1 MNTGTTY
8 LSWGRH
14 FRFQHTVYRLR
25 CRSDDL
31 SFMSTDQAP
40 LLPFGK
46 GRSYGDSCLNNG
58 GILIDTSGMD
68 HFMSFDAGSG
78 RLRCEAGLCLGDV
91 LAVTIPKGWFLPV
104 TPGTKHTTVGGAI
117 ANDVHGKNH
126 HRAGTFGRHV
136 ISLELVRSDGS
147 RRVCSAG
154 ENSELFRATIGG
166 LGLTGLITWAE
177 IQLEP
182 ISSCAIE
189 TETIPFRSFE
199 EFLSLSRESAETHEY
214 TVAWVDALAPGSS
227 LGRGVF
233 IRGNHYPG
241 GGGDFRCETYTPSP
255 PLFRVPCDCP
265 SFFLNR
271 SAIRLFNNLYHRRH
285 GRKKRRGIE
294 SVDTFFYPLDRV
306 GDWNRLYGRAGL
318 IECQF
323 VLPPAQAGLVPE
335 LLARLRAGCSR
346 SGLGSGSFL
355 TILKE
360 FGRIESPGL
369 LSFPMEGITLTLD
382 FPYRGEATLEELAG
396 IYEMVHRA
404 GGRFYPA
411 KDSMMSPSVF
421 KGSYPR
427 WHEFAELVDPKFSS
441 SFWRRVTVE

>member
-1 MNTGTTY
+1 MNTGRTY
-8 LSWGRH
+8 TSWGRH
-14 FRFQHTVYRLR
+14 FCYQHTVHRLHH
-25 CRSDDL
+25 RSDDL
-31 SFMSTDQAP
+31 SFMTTAQTP
-40 LLPFGK
+40 LLPFGM
-46 GRSYGDSCLNNG
+46 GRSYGDSCLNGG
-58 GILIDTSGMD
+58 GILIDTSSMD
-68 HFMSFDAGSG
+68 HFISFDAGSG
-78 RLRCEAGLCLGDV
+78 RLRCEAGLCLGDA
-91 LAVTIPKGWFLPV
+91 LAVTIPRGWFLPV
-104 TPGTKHTTVGGAI
+104 TPGTRYTTIGGAI

-136 ISLELVRSDGS
+136 TCLELVRSDGS
-147 RRVCSAG
+147 RRVCSAK

-177 IQLEP
+177 IQLAP
-182 ISSCAIE
+182 ISSFAIE
-189 TETIPFRSFE
+189 TETIPFESFE
-199 EFLSLSRESAETHEY
+199 EFLSLSRESAETYEY
-214 TVAWVDALAPGSS
+214 TVAWVDALAPGSG

-233 IRGNHYPG
+233 IRGNHHPG
-241 GGGDFRCETYTPSP
+241 GERRFGCEAYTPSP

-265 SFFLNR
+265 PFLLSR
-271 SAIRLFNNLYHRRH
+271 ATMRLFNTLYYRRH
-285 GRKKRRGIE
+285 GRKKRRAIE

-306 GDWNRLYGRAGL
+306 GEWNRLYGRAGL

-323 VLPPAQAGLVPE
+323 VVPPAQAGLIPE
-335 LLARLRAGCSR
+335 LLVRLRAGRSR

-382 FPYRGEATLEELAG
+382 FPHRGEATRDELAC

-411 KDSMMSPSVF
+411 KDSMMSPSLF
-421 KGSYPR
+421 AASYPR
-427 WHEFAELVDPKFSS
+427 WQEFAALVDPKFSS
-441 SFWRRVTVE
+441 NFWRRVTLA